1 MDLQGNIHVGC
12 CKNTRKASCKAQ
24 AVRRSSDLPVVI
36 AGFRSSPVLA
46 WSRLSARNPMFTGI
60 LEHTICNSVDPLDR
74 ALYLCYFIIENK
86 TLLVHWLYSRAQS
99 LLQSL
104 PIHLHRRRPSHQRS
118 LVKVL
123 CFT

>member
-46 WSRLSARNPMFTGI
+46 WSRLSARNPMFTSI
-60 LEHTICNSVDPLDR
+60 LEHTICNSVDPLER

-86 TLLVHWLYSRAQS
+86 TFYFFPRGHGNESCNLIGSERGPNFHISDHGHGNGGKKRG
-99 LLQSL
+99 
-104 PIHLHRRRPSHQRS
+104 
-118 LVKVL
+118 
-123 CFT
+123 